1 MSVFRLPLR
10 GLIQILVLSLLS
22 TSLSLVFLA
31 CLCTALAAAGEPQ
44 APSPLP
50 ITDSAAFTI
59 SNDDV
64 TRILEDRVDHM
75 HKGVGIVVG
84 LIDQTGTRVVSYG
97 TADRKSHQPVNGD
110 SVFEIGSITKV
121 FTAILLAD
129 MVERGEV
136 RLADPISKY
145 LPAGVRA
152 PTRNG
157 KDITL
162 AHLSTHTSG
171 LPRDAG
177 NIVPLWYRLCLW
189 CTDPGGV
196 MSRYS
201 VDDMYAYLSHY
212 TLERDIGAES
222 EYSNFAVSL
231 LGQLLARR
239 AGTDYATLVR
249 TRITGPLGMTD
260 TALRPTPDM
269 QTRVAHGHSESL
281 KPASSWDL
289 SRGYAAAG
297 GLLSTVNDMLKFA
310 AANLGLHPSPVLA
323 AMQRS
328 HQPNETAKMRMALG
342 WGINR
347 PFDAD
352 IRNHSGGTG
361 GYISYLGM
369 DVNKRRGV
377 VVLSNTGNDITD
389 IGLHLL
395 ERRVPLIKE
404 HKAIKLNGTALDA
417 YVGAYQM
424 QPDVVLTISRRGDR
438 LFSHRGSPGG
448 GPEKLEIFAET
459 ETEFFLKAVNAQ
471 MTFTKDSA
479 GRVTQVVIH
488 HASGQDETGPKIE

>member
-1 MSVFRLPLR
+1 MTRFASS
-10 GLIQILVLSLLS
+10 LVLV
-22 TSLSLVFLA
+22 T
-31 CLCTALAAAGEPQ
+31 CLGTAFTAAREPD
-44 APSPLP
+44 APSQLP
-50 ITDSAAFTI
+50 VADSAAFTT
-59 SNDDV
+59 SDDEV
-64 TRILEDRVDHM
+64 TRILGDRVDHM

-84 LIDQTGTRVVSYG
+84 LVDASGLSAGASAKVETRVISYG
-97 TADRKSHQPVNGD
+97 TTDRKSHHPVNGD

-136 RLADPISKY
+136 RLDDPISKY
-145 LPAGVRA
+145 LPDGVTA

-157 KDITL
+157 KEITL

-177 NIVPLWYRLCLW
+177 NIVPLWWRLCLW

-196 MSRYS
+196 MGHYS
-201 VDDMYAYLSHY
+201 VNKLYTYLSGY
-212 TLERDIGAES
+212 TLKRDIGAES
-222 EYSNFAVSL
+222 EYSNYAVSL

-249 TRITGPLGMTD
+249 TRITGPLDMTD
-260 TALRPTPDM
+260 TALRPTSGM
-269 QTRVAHGHSESL
+269 QARIAHGHKESL
-281 KPASSWDL
+281 KPAPSWDL

-310 AANLGLHPSPVLA
+310 AANLGLRPSPVLA

-328 HQPNETAKMRMALG
+328 HQPNETAKLQMGLG

-352 IRNHSGGTG
+352 IRNHTGGTG
-361 GYISYLGM
+361 GYITYLGI
-369 DVNKRRGV
+369 DLKRRRGV
-377 VVLSNTGNDITD
+377 VVLSNTANDISD
-389 IGLHLL
+389 IGVHLL
-395 ERRVPLIKE
+395 ESRVPLVRE
-404 HKAIKLNGTALDA
+404 HKAITLDRKLLDA
-417 YVGAYQM
+417 YVGVYQM

-438 LFSHRGSPGG
+438 LFSHRGGPSA
-448 GPEKLEIFAET
+448 GPEKLEIFAES
-459 ETEFFLKAVNAQ
+459 ESEFFLRAVNAQ
-471 MTFTKDSA
+471 MTFTNDSA

-488 HASGQDETGPKIE
+488 HASGQDETGPKIK

>member
-1 MSVFRLPLR
+1 MKSVRVLPATF
-10 GLIQILVLSLLS
+10 LIG
-22 TSLSLVFLA
+22 
-31 CLCTALAAAGEPQ
+31 CLCSVLATAREAETPGQLAPAATE
-44 APSPLP
+44 
-50 ITDSAAFTI
+50 AFAI

-64 TRILEDRVDHM
+64 ARILQDRVDHM

-84 LIDQTGTRVVSYG
+84 LVDQRGPRVVSYG
-97 TADRKSHQPVNGD
+97 TVDRKGRQPVNGD

-121 FTAILLAD
+121 FTGILLAD

-136 RLADPISKY
+136 RLDDPIAKY
-145 LPAGVRA
+145 LPDGIRA

-157 KDITL
+157 KEMTL

-171 LPRDAG
+171 LPRDGG

-189 CTDPGGV
+189 CTDSGGV

-201 VDDMYAYLSHY
+201 VEDMYAYLSHY

-260 TALRPTPDM
+260 TALRPTPTM
-269 QTRVAHGHSESL
+269 QMRVARGHSESL
-281 KPASSWDL
+281 APASSWDL

-297 GLLSTVNDMLKFA
+297 GLLSTVNDMLTFA
-310 AANLGLHPSPVLA
+310 AANLGLRPSPLLT

-328 HQPNETAKMRMALG
+328 QQPNETAKMQMGLG

-361 GYISYLGM
+361 GYVSYLGI
-369 DVNKRRGV
+369 DLKARRGV
-377 VVLSNTGNDITD
+377 VVLSNTGNDIAD

-395 ERRVPLIKE
+395 ESRVPLFKE
-404 HKAIKLNGTALDA
+404 RKAIKLNGKSLDS

-438 LFSHRGSPGG
+438 LFSHRGRPGDG
-448 GPEKLEIFAET
+448 AEKFEVFAET
-459 ETEFFLKAVNAQ
+459 ETEFFLKAVNAH

-488 HASGQDETGPKIE
+488 HASGQDETGPKIQ

>member
-1 MSVFRLPLR
+1 MTGIGLLVKGRALTTRLGR
-10 GLIQILVLSLLS
+10 LISLAFVACLS
-22 TSLSLVFLA
+22 TVL
-31 CLCTALAAAGEPQ
+31 TAAGEPQ
-44 APSPLP
+44 ASLP
-50 ITDSAAFTI
+50 PVPASDAVPFTT

-84 LIDQTGTRVVSYG
+84 LVDQSGTRVVSYG
-97 TADRKSHQPVNGD
+97 TTDRKSHQSVNGD

-136 RLADPISKY
+136 RLDDPISKY

-152 PTRNG
+152 PARNG
-157 KDITL
+157 KEITL

-189 CTDPGGV
+189 CTDDSGILR
-196 MSRYS
+196 RYS
-201 VDDMYAYLSHY
+201 LNDLYTYLSHY
-212 TLERDIGAES
+212 TLKRDIGAES

-239 AGTDYATLVR
+239 AGTDFATLVQ

-260 TALRPTPDM
+260 TAILPTPAM
-269 QTRVAHGHSESL
+269 RTRIAHGHSESL
-281 KPASSWDL
+281 KQVSSWDEP
-289 SRGYAAAG
+289 GAYAAAG
-297 GLLSTVNDMLKFA
+297 GLKSTVNDMLKFA
-310 AANLGLHPSPVLA
+310 AANLGLLPSPVLA

-328 HQPNETAKMRMALG
+328 HQPNETAKMQMGLG

-347 PFDAD
+347 NFDD
-352 IRNHSGGTG
+352 DLRNHSGGTG
-361 GYISYLGM
+361 GYITYLGI
-369 DVNKRRGV
+369 DLKRRRGV
-377 VVLSNTGNDITD
+377 VVLSNTLNDITD

-395 ERRVPLIKE
+395 ESRAPLFKE
-404 HKAIKLNGTALDA
+404 HKAIKLKAETLGT
-417 YVGAYQM
+417 YVGVYQM
-424 QPDVVLTISRRGDR
+424 QPDVVLTISRSGDR
-438 LFSHRGSPGG
+438 LFSRRGSPGSS
-448 GPEKLEIFAET
+448 PDKLEMFAET
-459 ETEFFLKAVNAQ
+459 DTEFFFKALNAQ

-488 HASGQDETGPKIE
+488 HPSGQDETGPKVK